1 MQQPTLI
8 IVAGCNGAG
17 KSTYSS
23 SYVKDICP
31 FDFDKRF
38 LETYNSMFDSEFRED
53 MARNKTIQEFEN
65 AIQFAFDNN
74 QSFCYETN
82 FDSNP
87 VYWAKR
93 AKELGYRLELHFY
106 CLESIEMAKLRV
118 EYRTLDNGHF
128 VPYETIKYKW
138 KQGYKNL
145 NLHFSLFDYILLI
158 DNSKEDSPPINI
170 FEISKESDELATFAL
185 FVDELPEYAQRR
197 FPEIFKLIQE
207 E

>member
-23 SYVKDICP
+23 SYVKTVVP
-31 FDFDKRF
+31 FDYDKRF
-38 LETYNSMFDSEFRED
+38 LEIYNSMFDSELREEI
-53 MARNKTIQEFEN
+53 ARHRTTEEFN
-65 AIQFAFDNN
+65 QAIQHAFDTK
-74 QSFCYETN
+74 QDFCYETN

-87 VYWAKR
+87 IVWAER

-106 CLESIEMAKLRV
+106 CLETLDMAKQRV
-118 EYRTLDNGHF
+118 AYRTMDNGHF
-128 VPYETIKYKW
+128 VADDVIKYKW

-145 NLHFSLFDYILLI
+145 NQHFQLFDYILLV
-158 DNSKEDSPPINI
+158 DNSLEECPPTNL
-170 FEISKESDELATFAL
+170 FEISKESEDLATFSL

-207 E
+207 